1 MCQRTHAW
9 LSEPSKRGSLDSQS
23 SRHVVIVR
31 HPQQSP
37 AEPVSRGP
45 LWTRGWIEATQN
57 TNWGINK
64 GTLWNGLALYRKWGS
79 SRYCIHC
86 AQKARKDR
94 STHQQLALLA
104 HEPRDWEGI
113 CHISFFKK
121 RYIFGF
127 CNWNYNHKYSVHSIR
142 KWKSGKYNIF
152 VAEYVHNNFA
162 RGAMKITAEKESV
175 KEKINRDAF
184 Q

>member
-121 RYIFGF
+121 GTYLAFVIGIIITNTQCIQSGSGNLGSTIFLLQ
-127 CNWNYNHKYSVHSIR
+127 SMSITTLHAVP
-142 KWKSGKYNIF
+142 WKSRQKKK
-152 VAEYVHNNFA
+152 VW
-162 RGAMKITAEKESV
+162 KK
-175 KEKINRDAF
+175 K
-184 Q
+184 